1 MRPLFYALAAIT
13 CVFLVPGA
21 SSPSHAEPPPES
33 ISLEQ
38 ALGKAIAGNVNL
50 IKERV
55 NIEAADANILATR
68 GQFDFQLLAG
78 LNFQRA
84 TQPPLTAQDI
94 SSGFTNTLAL
104 TLGVNRQLETGGRL
118 SFSAETD
125 AINTNSRLSCGS
137 LAGVPQTCTFYNS
150 TLGLTFNHPLLRGF
164 GTEITLDN
172 LRKARVSKDI
182 ALLNRQMRAANV
194 LRDVVVAYWE
204 LAYST
209 QDLSIRKS
217 AVDQAR
223 EQLRITQ
230 AQIDVGRLAPID
242 RAAVE
247 QAIASRLQEVA
258 VSEQTL
264 YFRTLDL
271 KQLFGMPPDPSQPAY
286 AAADVP
292 NTSGQQVDPGSE
304 VNHALAA
311 NPQLRALKM
320 GMQLNAIDVQTAR
333 DTLRPRLDFVG
344 TIGARGRNST
354 LPETLAQAAGLDQ
367 LTWSAGLNF
376 QAAVENRTASGAMRL
391 AETVFEQG
399 RLDAGAF
406 ELTVRDSVMR
416 YAAQIRSASTR
427 VDLAKQAVGF
437 AEQNLEAEK
446 ARFSVGRSTNN
457 DVLLRQQELKTAQI
471 AVARAT
477 VDLLDADA
485 NLSAITAEILDR
497 YRIVLKGM

>member
-1 MRPLFYALAAIT
+1 MRPFVTALSAAI
-13 CVFLVPGA
+13 CLLLG
-21 SSPSHAEPPPES
+21 SGSPAPSLADPPPES
-33 ISLEQ
+33 LSLIQ
-38 ALGKAIAGNVNL
+38 ALQKAIGGNVNL

-55 NIEAADANILATR
+55 NIEAAEANITTAR
-68 GQFDFQLLAG
+68 GQFDFNLQAG

-94 SSGFTNTLAL
+94 SSGFSNTLAL
-104 TLGVNRQLETGGRL
+104 TLGVNRQLETGGRI

-137 LAGVPQTCTFYNS
+137 LGGVPQNCTFYNS

-164 GTEITLDN
+164 GVEITEDN
-172 LRKARVSKDI
+172 LRKARISKDI

-194 LRDVVVAYWE
+194 LRDVVVGYWE
-204 LAYST
+204 LAYAT

-247 QAIASRLQEVA
+247 QAISTRLQEVA
-258 VSEQTL
+258 LSEQQL

-271 KQLFGMPPDPSQPAY
+271 RQLFGMPPDPGQPSY
-286 AAADVP
+286 AAAEVP
-292 NTSGQQVDPGSE
+292 STSGQQVDASSE
-304 VNHALAA
+304 VNHALQV
-311 NPQLRALKM
+311 NPQLRSLKM
-320 GMQLNAIDVQTAR
+320 GMQLNAIDVQTAK

-344 TIGARGRNST
+344 TIGSRGRNSG
-354 LPETLAQAAGLDQ
+354 LAETLAQAAGLDQ

-376 QAAVENRTASGAMRL
+376 QAAVENRTASGALRL

-416 YAAQIRSASTR
+416 YSAQIRSASTR
-427 VDLAKQAVGF
+427 VDLAKQTVGF

-471 AVARAT
+471 AVARAA

-485 NLSAITAEILDR
+485 NLAAITGEILER
-497 YRIVLKGM
+497 YRVVLKGL

>member
-1 MRPLFYALAAIT
+1 MRLLVTAALIAIT
-13 CVFLVPGA
+13 GLTVVPSEA
-21 SSPSHAEPPPES
+21 APADEPL
-33 ISLEQ
+33 SLMQ
-38 ALGKAIAGNVNL
+38 ALQKAIGGNVQL
-50 IKERV
+50 MKERV
-55 NIEAADANILATR
+55 NIETADANITAAR
-68 GQFDFQLLAG
+68 GQFDLQLAAG

-94 SSGFTNTLAL
+94 SSGFTNTLAV

-118 SFSAETD
+118 SFSLETD

-137 LAGVPQTCTFYNS
+137 LAGVPQKCTFYNS

-164 GTEITLDN
+164 GVEITEDN
-172 LRKARVSKDI
+172 LRKNRVAKDI
-182 ALLNRQMRAANV
+182 ALLNRQMRASNV
-194 LRDVVVAYWE
+194 LRDVVVGYWE
-204 LAYST
+204 LAYAT
-209 QDLSIRKS
+209 QDLAIRRS

-230 AQIDVGRLAPID
+230 AQVDVGRLAPID
-242 RAAVE
+242 KAAVE
-247 QAIASRLQEVA
+247 QAISSRLQEVA
-258 VSEQTL
+258 TSEQAL

-271 KQLFGMPPDPSQPAY
+271 RQLFGMPPDPNQPAY
-286 AAADVP
+286 AASEVP
-292 NTSGQQVDPGSE
+292 STSGQQVEPGSE
-304 VNHALAA
+304 VNHALQA

-320 GMQLNAIDVQTAR
+320 GIQLNAIDVQTAR

-344 TIGARGRNST
+344 TIGARGRNAE
-354 LPETLAQAAGLDQ
+354 LGETLAQAAGLDQ

-376 QAAVENRTASGAMRL
+376 QAAVENRTASGALRA
-391 AETVFEQG
+391 AEAAMEQG
-399 RLDAGAF
+399 RLDAGVF
-406 ELTVRDSVMR
+406 ELSVRDLVLR

-427 VDLAKQAVGF
+427 VDLAKQTVGF

-477 VDLLDADA
+477 VDLLDSDA
-485 NLSAITAEILDR
+485 NLAAITGEILER
-497 YRIVLKGM
+497 YRVVLKGM